1 MKKIFAVLLAAAMML
16 SVAACSSGKDK
27 DNNAEQ
33 TEPATKNEATE
44 EVTPD
49 KGSTEQPT
57 EQPTEQLTEEEQVIS
72 GTITDAAMHT
82 VTIETEDGATLT
94 MADEN
99 PNLAFSIPDEA
110 DRTQVDGMLIG
121 DTLEITYTGT
131 IDGEDTSNATVL
143 KLIETAANPQ

>member
-57 EQPTEQLTEEEQVIS
+57 EQPTEEEQVIS

-94 MADEN
+94 
-99 PNLAFSIPDEA
+99 FSIPDET

-121 DTLEITYTGT
+121 NTLEITYTGT

>member
-16 SVAACSSGKDK
+16 SVAACSSSKDK
-27 DNNAEQ
+27 DNSAEQ

-57 EQPTEQLTEEEQVIS
+57 EQPTEEEQVIS

-94 MADEN
+94 
-99 PNLAFSIPDEA
+99 FSIPDEA

-131 IDGEDTSNATVL
+131 IDGENTSNATVV

>member
-49 KGSTEQPT
+49 KGSTKQP
-57 EQPTEQLTEEEQVIS
+57 TEEEQVIS

-94 MADEN
+94 
-99 PNLAFSIPDEA
+99 FSIPDEA

>member
-27 DNNAEQ
+27 DNSAEQ

-57 EQPTEQLTEEEQVIS
+57 EQPTEEEQVIS

-94 MADEN
+94 
-99 PNLAFSIPDEA
+99 FSIPDEA

-121 DTLEITYTGT
+121 DTLEITYTG
-131 IDGEDTSNATVL
+131 IINGEDTSNATVV

>member
-49 KGSTEQPT
+49 KGSTKQPT
-57 EQPTEQLTEEEQVIS
+57 EQPTEEEQVIS

-94 MADEN
+94 
-99 PNLAFSIPDEA
+99 FSIPDEA

>member
-27 DNNAEQ
+27 DNSAEQ

-57 EQPTEQLTEEEQVIS
+57 EQPTEEEQVIS

-82 VTIETEDGATLT
+82 VTIETENGATLT
-94 MADEN
+94 
-99 PNLAFSIPDEA
+99 FSIPDEA

-143 KLIETAANPQ
+143 KLIETVANPQ

>member
-57 EQPTEQLTEEEQVIS
+57 EQPTEEEQVIS

-82 VTIETEDGATLT
+82 VTIETENGATLT
-94 MADEN
+94 
-99 PNLAFSIPDEA
+99 FSIPDEA

>member
-94 MADEN
+94 
-99 PNLAFSIPDEA
+99 FSIPDEA

-121 DTLEITYTGT
+121 NTLEITYTGT

>member
-27 DNNAEQ
+27 DNSAEQ

-49 KGSTEQPT
+49 EGSTEQPT
-57 EQPTEQLTEEEQVIS
+57 EQPTEQLTEQLTEEEQVIS

-94 MADEN
+94 
-99 PNLAFSIPDEA
+99 FSIPDEA

-121 DTLEITYTGT
+121 DILEITYTGT

>member
-16 SVAACSSGKDK
+16 WVAACSSGKDK

-49 KGSTEQPT
+49 KGSTKQPT
-57 EQPTEQLTEEEQVIS
+57 EQPTEEEQVIS
-72 GTITDAAMHT
+72 GPITDAAMHT

-94 MADEN
+94 
-99 PNLAFSIPDEA
+99 FSIPDEA

-131 IDGEDTSNATVL
+131 IDGEDTSNVTVL

>member
-27 DNNAEQ
+27 DNSAEQ

-57 EQPTEQLTEEEQVIS
+57 EQPTEEEQVIS

-94 MADEN
+94 
-99 PNLAFSIPDEA
+99 FSIPDEA
-110 DRTQVDGMLIG
+110 DRTQVNGMLIG

>member
-27 DNNAEQ
+27 DNSAEQ

-57 EQPTEQLTEEEQVIS
+57 EQPTEEEQVIS

-94 MADEN
+94 
-99 PNLAFSIPDEA
+99 FSIPDEA

>member
-94 MADEN
+94 
-99 PNLAFSIPDEA
+99 FSIPDEA

-143 KLIETAANPQ
+143 KPIETAANPQ

>member
-57 EQPTEQLTEEEQVIS
+57 EQLTEQLTEEEQVIS

-94 MADEN
+94 
-99 PNLAFSIPDEA
+99 FSIPDEA

>member
-33 TEPATKNEATE
+33 TEPVTKNEATE

-49 KGSTEQPT
+49 KGSTKQPT
-57 EQPTEQLTEEEQVIS
+57 EQPTEEEQVIS

-94 MADEN
+94 
-99 PNLAFSIPDEA
+99 FSIPDEA

>member
-1 MKKIFAVLLAAAMML
+1 MKKFFAVLLAAAMML

-27 DNNAEQ
+27 DNSAEQ

-57 EQPTEQLTEEEQVIS
+57 EQPTEEEQVIS

-94 MADEN
+94 
-99 PNLAFSIPDEA
+99 FSIPDEA

-121 DTLEITYTGT
+121 DTLEITYTG
-131 IDGEDTSNATVL
+131 IINGEDTSNATVL

>member
-27 DNNAEQ
+27 DNSAEQ

-49 KGSTEQPT
+49 KGSTKQPT
-57 EQPTEQLTEEEQVIS
+57 EQPTEEEQVIS

-94 MADEN
+94 
-99 PNLAFSIPDEA
+99 FSIPDEA
-110 DRTQVDGMLIG
+110 DRTQVNGMLIG

>member
-27 DNNAEQ
+27 DNSAEQ

-57 EQPTEQLTEEEQVIS
+57 EQPTEDEQVIS

-82 VTIETEDGATLT
+82 VTIETENGATLT
-94 MADEN
+94 
-99 PNLAFSIPDEA
+99 FSIPDEA

>member
-27 DNNAEQ
+27 DTSAEQ

-57 EQPTEQLTEEEQVIS
+57 EQPTEEEQVIS

-94 MADEN
+94 
-99 PNLAFSIPDEA
+99 FSIPDEA

>member
-27 DNNAEQ
+27 DNSAEQ

-57 EQPTEQLTEEEQVIS
+57 EEEQVIS

-82 VTIETEDGATLT
+82 VTIETEDGTTLT
-94 MADEN
+94 
-99 PNLAFSIPDEA
+99 FSIPDEA

>member
-27 DNNAEQ
+27 DNSAEQ

-57 EQPTEQLTEEEQVIS
+57 EQPTEEEQVIS

-82 VTIETEDGATLT
+82 VTIETENGATLT
-94 MADEN
+94 
-99 PNLAFSIPDEA
+99 FSIPDEA

>member
-1 MKKIFAVLLAAAMML
+1 MKKFFAVLLAAAMML

-94 MADEN
+94 
-99 PNLAFSIPDEA
+99 FSIPDEA

>member
-57 EQPTEQLTEEEQVIS
+57 EQPTEEEQVIS

-94 MADEN
+94 
-99 PNLAFSIPDEA
+99 FSIPDEA
-110 DRTQVDGMLIG
+110 DRTQVNGMLIG

>member
-27 DNNAEQ
+27 DNSAEQ

-57 EQPTEQLTEEEQVIS
+57 EQPTEEEQVIS

-82 VTIETEDGATLT
+82 VTIETEDGATIT
-94 MADEN
+94 
-99 PNLAFSIPDEA
+99 FSIPDEA

>member
-94 MADEN
+94 
-99 PNLAFSIPDEA
+99 FSIPDET

-121 DTLEITYTGT
+121 NTLEITYTGT

>member
-27 DNNAEQ
+27 DNSAEQ

-57 EQPTEQLTEEEQVIS
+57 EQPTEEEQVIS

-94 MADEN
+94 
-99 PNLAFSIPDEA
+99 FSIPDEA
-110 DRTQVDGMLIG
+110 DRTQADGMLIG

>member
-16 SVAACSSGKDK
+16 SVAACSSSKDK
-27 DNNAEQ
+27 DNSAEQ

-57 EQPTEQLTEEEQVIS
+57 EQPTEEEQVIS

-94 MADEN
+94 
-99 PNLAFSIPDEA
+99 FSIPDEA

-131 IDGEDTSNATVL
+131 IDGEDTSNVTVV

>member
-57 EQPTEQLTEEEQVIS
+57 EQPTEQLTEQLTEEEQVIS

-94 MADEN
+94 
-99 PNLAFSIPDEA
+99 FSIPDEA

-121 DTLEITYTGT
+121 DILEITYTGT

>member
-44 EVTPD
+44 EGTPD

-57 EQPTEQLTEEEQVIS
+57 EQPTEEEQVIS

-94 MADEN
+94 
-99 PNLAFSIPDEA
+99 FSIPDEA

>member
-57 EQPTEQLTEEEQVIS
+57 EQPTEEEQVIS

-94 MADEN
+94 
-99 PNLAFSIPDEA
+99 FSIPDEA

>member
-27 DNNAEQ
+27 DNSAEQ

-57 EQPTEQLTEEEQVIS
+57 EQPTEEEQVIS
-72 GTITDAAMHT
+72 GTITEAAMHT

-94 MADEN
+94 
-99 PNLAFSIPDEA
+99 FSIPDEA

>member
-49 KGSTEQPT
+49 KGSTKQP
-57 EQPTEQLTEEEQVIS
+57 TEEEQVIS

-94 MADEN
+94 
-99 PNLAFSIPDEA
+99 FSIPDEA

-131 IDGEDTSNATVL
+131 IDGEDTSNVTVL